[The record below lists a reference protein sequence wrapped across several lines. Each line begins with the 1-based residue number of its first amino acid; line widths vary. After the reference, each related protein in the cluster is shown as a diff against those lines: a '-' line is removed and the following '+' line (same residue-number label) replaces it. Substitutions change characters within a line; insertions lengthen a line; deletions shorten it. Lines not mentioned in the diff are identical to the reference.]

1 MGPSPR
7 CRVNHCRG
15 CRRWESEQVLTDRE
29 MCPDRRPPDAPRRV
43 RFGSD
48 PRSVLAA
55 LTFVLGVFWPALA
68 PAQVVRKDFYVTNG
82 PVYATVLVGNTL
94 YLGGSFSQLGPST
107 GGGIPVDTATAAV
120 VTGFPRV
127 SANGV
132 PSAVN
137 AVVSDG
143 AGGWYIGGSFTTV
156 GDVPRAN
163 LAHVLA
169 NNTVS
174 DWNPGT
180 DLPGYC
186 LARIGSGV
194 YLGGSLFPTRRSLLS
209 HWRHPDRLPGR
220 GRCDERGGQHFL
232 GDAAE

>member
-143 AGGWYIGGSFTTV
+143 AGGWYIGGSFKIGRGAWISRSVPPDPAPAAVVTGFPRVSANGVPSAVNAVVSDGAGGWYIGGSFTTV
-156 GDVPRAN
+156 GEVPQGN
-163 LAHVLA
+163 VAHVLA
-169 NNTVS
+169 HNTSS
-174 DWNPGT
+174 DT
-180 DLPGYC
+180 
-186 LARIGSGV
+186 
-194 YLGGSLFPTRRSLLS
+194 
-209 HWRHPDRLPGR
+209 
-220 GRCDERGGQHFL
+220 
-232 GDAAE
+232 